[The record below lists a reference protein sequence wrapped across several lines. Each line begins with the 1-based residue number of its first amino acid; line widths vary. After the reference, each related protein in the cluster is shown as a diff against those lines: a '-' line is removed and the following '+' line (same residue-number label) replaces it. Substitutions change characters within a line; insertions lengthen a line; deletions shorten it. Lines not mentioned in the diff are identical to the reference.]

1 MTFVKVAT
9 VEEIA
14 PGKAKRVEIGEESIA
29 IFNVD
34 GEFYAVGDTCSHEE
48 ASLSEGDLFD
58 HVVECPL
65 HGAEFDLRTGDALC
79 LPAVVPVPAYEV
91 KVEGEAVLVDIGGTP

>member
-9 VEEIA
+9 VGEIA
-14 PGKAKRVEIGEESIA
+14 PGKAKRVEVGEESIA

-34 GEFYAVGDTCSHEE
+34 GEFYAIGDTCSHEE

-91 KVEGEAVLVDIGGTP
+91 KVEGEAILVSVEQR